1 MSANRRWLL
10 AGLALSAAGLAF
22 GSKLQLIR
30 AYGSDVPY
38 MDEWDAVG
46 RALLI
51 PRSLGTL
58 HAGNFLMPHN
68 EHRIVLS
75 RVISYL
81 LAVSNRQWDPLL
93 EMTVG
98 AAIHAGFCAAL
109 LLFARTLVRGFRFLV
124 VALATTALFL
134 LPFDWENTLQGI
146 QSQFYL
152 LEWGALGT
160 LVLCVPSAP
169 LSARWWAGVLVGAAS
184 LGTMASGFIAGA
196 AALALLGVGAALRR
210 HLTARAAV
218 GAAVLA
224 LLCFAGYLAVVHVPG
239 HERLRAHS
247 IWAWTVAAA
256 SGLAWPVWDWPLL
269 FLVMQLPIGL
279 VAARCARARSMGPGE
294 SVLIA
299 LAVWVWMQTAVIA
312 LGRANEGVFRS
323 PRYTDLYAVGS
334 FCNAVALAL
343 LWRSGGRA
351 RALGL
356 LAAGWVALF
365 AAGLWMRTRD
375 VHSLYLGD
383 YPRLK
388 AIERRNVRA
397 FLATGDAAILW
408 AAGKDELPYPSRPD
422 LEMMLRA
429 PGIVFMFPMG
439 IRTPLHVA
447 PRTGSAG
454 FELQDPAGILSDSGA
469 RVWIAKKGPARFVS
483 QPLPLDILPFV
494 HLEVAGSRGMDA
506 AALRIE
512 TAAAGQSMPPF
523 ALAEGLTH
531 SADVAVPKGE
541 AARLVVD
548 VPAGDHWFAFAEPV
562 ELGRGSWAT
571 HWLLRRSDRIVA
583 AAAILFAAALV
594 GLALSDRSSRTADA

>member
-10 AGLALSAAGLAF
+10 VGLALAAAGLAF

-46 RALLI
+46 RVLLI
-51 PRSLGTL
+51 PRSLGEL
-58 HAGNFLMPHN
+58 RVSNFLEPQN

-75 RVISYL
+75 RVISYF
-81 LAVSNRQWDPLL
+81 LAVLNRQWDPLL

-98 AAIHAGFCAAL
+98 AAIHAGFLAAL
-109 LLFARTLVRGFRFLV
+109 LVFARTLVSGLRFMG
-124 VALATTALFL
+124 VALATAALFL

-169 LSARWWAGVLVGAAS
+169 LSARWWAGILVGVAS

-196 AALALLGVGAALRR
+196 AALALLGAGAALRR
-210 HLTARAAV
+210 QVTARGV
-218 GAAVLA
+218 GGAAVLA
-224 LLCFAGYLAVVHVPG
+224 LLCIAGYLTVAHVPG

-247 IWAWTVAAA
+247 IWAWTAAA
-256 SGLAWPVWDWPLL
+256 TSALAWPAWDWPPL
-269 FLVMQLPIGL
+269 FLVMQLPIAL
-279 VAARCARARSMGPGE
+279 LAARCARARAMGPGE

-312 LGRANEGVFRS
+312 LGRASDGVFRS
-323 PRYTDLYAVGS
+323 PRYMDLYAVGS

-343 LWRSGGRA
+343 LWRSGSRA

-356 LAAGWVALF
+356 LAAVWVALF
-365 AAGLWMRTRD
+365 GTGLWMRTRD
-375 VHSLYLGD
+375 VHSIYLGN

-408 AAGKDELPYPSRPD
+408 AAGKDELPYPARPV
-422 LEMMLRA
+422 LETMLRA
-429 PGIVFMFPMG
+429 PGIVSMFPMG
-439 IRTPLHVA
+439 IRAPLHLA
-447 PRTGSAG
+447 PRPGSAG
-454 FELQDPAGILSDSGA
+454 FVLQDPAGILSDSGA
-469 RVWIAKKGPARFVS
+469 RIWIAKKGPARFVS
-483 QPLPLDILPFV
+483 QPLPRDVLPFI

-506 AALRIE
+506 AALRVE
-512 TAAAGQSMPPF
+512 TANAGESMPPF

-531 SADVAVPKGE
+531 SADIEVPKG
-541 AARLVVD
+541 AAAHLVVD

-571 HWLLRRSDRIVA
+571 HWLLRRSSLVA
-583 AAAILFAAALV
+583 AVASVLFAAALV
-594 GLALSDRSSRTADA
+594 GLALADRPSRTAGA

>member
-10 AGLALSAAGLAF
+10 VGLALAATGLAF

-46 RALLI
+46 RVLLI

-58 HAGNFLMPHN
+58 HAGDFLVPQN

-81 LAVSNRQWDPLL
+81 LAVSNRQWDALL

-109 LLFARTLVRGFRFLV
+109 LIFARTLVSGFRFLG
-124 VALATTALFL
+124 VALVTAVLFVP
-134 LPFDWENTLQGI
+134 PFDWENTLQGI

-152 LEWGALGT
+152 LEWGALGM
-160 LVLCVPSAP
+160 LVLCVPSPP
-169 LSARWWAGVLVGAAS
+169 LSARWWAGILVGAAS

-196 AALALLGVGAALRR
+196 AALALLGVGAAIGR
-210 HLTARAAV
+210 HVTARGVGGAV
-218 GAAVLA
+218 VLA
-224 LLCFAGYLAVVHVPG
+224 LFCIAGYLTVAHVPG

-247 IWAWTVAAA
+247 IWAWTVAATSA
-256 SGLAWPVWDWPLL
+256 LAWPAWDWPPL
-269 FLVMQLPIGL
+269 FLVMQLPIAL

-299 LAVWVWMQTAVIA
+299 LAVWLWMQAAVIA

-323 PRYTDLYAVGS
+323 PRYMDLYAVGS
-334 FCNAVALAL
+334 FCNVVALAL
-343 LWRSGGRA
+343 LWRSGARG

-365 AAGLWMRTRD
+365 ASGLWMRTRD
-375 VHSLYLGD
+375 VHSVYLRNT
-383 YPRLK
+383 PRLK
-388 AIERRNVRA
+388 ASERRNVRA
-397 FLATGDAAILW
+397 FLATGDASILR
-408 AAGKDELPYPSRPD
+408 AAGKDELPYPSPAG
-422 LEMMLRA
+422 LEVMLRA
-429 PGIVFMFPMG
+429 PGIVSMLPMG
-439 IRTPLHVA
+439 IRTPLHLA
-447 PRTGSAG
+447 PSAGSAG
-454 FELQDPAGILSDSGA
+454 FELQEPAGIFQDSGA
-469 RVWIAKKGPARFVS
+469 RIWIARKGPARFVS
-483 QPLPLDILPFV
+483 QPLPQDILPFV
-494 HLEVAGSRGMDA
+494 HLDVAGSRGMDA
-506 AALRIE
+506 AALRVE
-512 TAAAGQSMPPF
+512 TAAAGVTMPPF
-523 ALAEGLTH
+523 ALTEGLPH
-531 SADVAVPKGE
+531 SADVAVPEG
-541 AARLVVD
+541 AAAHLVVD

-571 HWLLRRSDRIVA
+571 HWLLRRSGLIT
-583 AAAILFAAALV
+583 AISALLFAAALI
-594 GLALSDRSSRTADA
+594 GLALADRSSRTAAA